1 MLALA
6 LLQPSS
12 DDSSRRCV
20 QARCVLDWSEPSRLS
35 ERSEVLTTLVST
47 TEVSFDEEV
56 NKEMLEV
63 ADDLGRERNVVRL
76 A

>member
-1 MLALA
+1 M
-6 LLQPSS
+6 
-12 DDSSRRCV
+12 
-20 QARCVLDWSEPSRLS
+20 
-35 ERSEVLTTLVST
+35 VST
-47 TEVSFDEEV
+47 TEVTFDEEV

>member
-1 MLALA
+1 MT
-6 LLQPSS
+6 PHVDVSS
-12 DDSSRRCV
+12 V

-47 TEVSFDEEV
+47 TEVTFDEEV

-63 ADDLGRERNVVRL
+63 ADDLGRERNVVRF

>member
-1 MLALA
+1 MTPHVNA
-6 LLQPSS
+6 SS
-12 DDSSRRCV
+12 V

-47 TEVSFDEEV
+47 TEVTFDEEV

-63 ADDLGRERNVVRL
+63 ADDLGRERNVVRF